1 MMTVDAPILIR
12 SIDDDSHGQVRR
24 LSDAALLVLAQEV
37 ILRLS
42 NLSRDYPPGSKVD
55 LDGFCM
61 ALIEPKPEE
70 AKLILLRAHEN
81 GASHRELC
89 VDYIGAAARKL
100 GEWWDDDIITFGDM
114 AVAAGRMLHFLRDLR
129 ELVPKTPQRGSREA
143 MFATVPGEQHILG
156 VTMAADLMRDKG
168 WKIDLQINQ
177 SIEDLCAHAIK
188 NDYRIIGLSAT
199 NADRIRSL
207 AAAVVELRLA
217 APYAYIFIGG
227 HIVEVEPDIAIRTG
241 ADAAA
246 ASLDDA
252 IEALERMYQAIYGTG
267 QATA

>member
-1 MMTVDAPILIR
+1 MITMDAPILIR
-12 SIDDDSHGQVRR
+12 AIDDDAHGQARK

-42 NLSRDYPPGSKVD
+42 NLSRDLPPSAKVD

-61 ALIEPKPEE
+61 ALIEPTPEE
-70 AKLILLRAHEN
+70 AKMILLRGHEN

-89 VDYIGAAARKL
+89 VDYIGAAAKRL
-100 GEWWDDDIITFGDM
+100 GEWWNDDVITFGDM
-114 AVAAGRMLHFLRDLR
+114 AIAAGRMLHFLRDLR
-129 ELVPKTPQRGSREA
+129 EIVPKTAQRGAREA

-156 VTMAADLMRDKG
+156 VTMAADLMRDRG

-199 NADRIRSL
+199 DADRIRAL
-207 AAAVVELRLA
+207 AAMVVELRLA
-217 APYAYIFIGG
+217 APHAYIFIGG
-227 HIVEVEPDIAIRTG
+227 YIAEVEPNIAVRTG

-246 ASLDDA
+246 ANLDDA
-252 IEALERMYQAIYGTG
+252 IEALEQMYQSIYGTG
-267 QATA
+267 QARA